1 MDPTSR
7 WLTTF
12 LVICNTIIIVFVANM
27 VVNMKTEIGALK
39 ADLATRADLATM
51 QTRGAQP
58 SFHQETC
65 TRCHTERRFAGQHTT
80 GDELMR
86 IVRRM
91 QSQPDARISSAETE
105 KIHASLMLLKCT
117 QCHSGDTLQKLSL
130 MNSEQR
136 LSLIEKMAKKP
147 QSAIPI
153 GEARDILDSFELL
166 LGF

>member
-12 LVICNTIIIVFVANM
+12 LIVFNTIIIVFVANM
-27 VVNMKTEIGALK
+27 VVNMKAEVRALK
-39 ADLATRADLATM
+39 ADLVTKADLAAM
-51 QTRGAQP
+51 QTSRAQF
-58 SFHQETC
+58 SFYQKTC
-65 TRCHTERRFAGQHTT
+65 TRCHTERRFTGKHTT
-80 GDELMR
+80 KDELMR

-91 QSQPDARISSAETE
+91 QSHPDARISEAEAE

-117 QCHSGDTLQKLSL
+117 QCHSGDMLKKLSL
-130 MNSEQR
+130 MSSEQR
-136 LSLIEKMAKKP
+136 LNLIKEMARKP
-147 QSAIPI
+147 GSNISI